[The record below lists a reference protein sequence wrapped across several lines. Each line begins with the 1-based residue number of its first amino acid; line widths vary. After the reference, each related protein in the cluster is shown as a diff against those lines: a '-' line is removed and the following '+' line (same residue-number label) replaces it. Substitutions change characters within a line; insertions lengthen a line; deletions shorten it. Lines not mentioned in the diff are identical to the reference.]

1 MNTESNPSDQSDVDN
16 KPSVPVDQV
25 STPEVPQAQEG
36 QAAATPSLPTFE
48 SINAEIVT
56 SRVIDDRLARIKQTM
71 AGNSSKTS
79 APTASESVGSV
90 APRKQGPPR
99 KERDQAAPPRRPTRG
114 VRPQDDEDSEKP
126 RGPRSS
132 FEKKERALPYPPPLT
147 DRVPVP
153 SIRQHDAQDI
163 EAELAEMFQD
173 EPLDELMKSADAV
186 AGQEMFEDGTKVKGM
201 VVSVLT
207 DTVVMELGGREQ
219 GMLPLKQF
227 PEGENPEIGKTIE
240 VVVTRFN
247 QADGVYE
254 VSLPLAAAD
263 IGDWSSISTGM
274 IVEAKVVAANK
285 GGLDCEVGKLRAFLP
300 ISQIATFRV
309 EDTSPFI
316 GEKLKCIVTE
326 ASPQRRNLVL
336 SRRALLEQEREEL
349 REKLWGELEVGQVRE
364 GLVRKI
370 IDAGAF
376 VDLGG
381 LDGFI
386 HISAMS
392 WGRVNHPSEV
402 MKEGDRVKVTVQRID
417 RDNNRISLSFKD
429 ESLDPWSTIQD
440 RFQVNEQARGRVVTI
455 MPFGAFVELMP
466 GVEGLVHISEIS
478 YKHVTNVSDVLQV
491 GDQVEV
497 LILAID
503 DVKRKM
509 SLSIKRL
516 GADPKVEQAAK
527 DEQARRDA
535 IAAEEK
541 KAEDEVE
548 ATRER
553 IRKNQPKGPLKGGV
567 SSSSDGEKFGL
578 HW

>member
-1 MNTESNPSDQSDVDN
+1 MNTESNSSDQSDVEN
-16 KPSVPVDQV
+16 KPSVSVDQV
-25 STPEVPQAQEG
+25 VTSAAPQAESSQEPG
-36 QAAATPSLPTFE
+36 KSSTSLPTFD
-48 SINAEIVT
+48 SLSTEIVT
-56 SRVIDDRLARIKQTM
+56 SRVIDERLAKIKQTM
-71 AGNSSKTS
+71 AGNTSKV
-79 APTASESVGSV
+79 SVGASPKSAGPV
-90 APRKQGPPR
+90 APRKNRPTGSP
-99 KERDQAAPPRRPTRG
+99 ERRPARG
-114 VRPQDDEDSEKP
+114 VRPQEEEDSDKSQGGRVP
-126 RGPRSS
+126 
-132 FEKKERALPYPPPLT
+132 FEKKERSLPYPLPSA

-173 EPLDELMKSADAV
+173 KPLDELMKSVDEV
-186 AGQEMFEDGTKVKGM
+186 AGQEMFEDGTKAKAI
-201 VVSVLT
+201 VVSVLS
-207 DTVVMELGGREQ
+207 DTVVVELGGREQ

-227 PEGENPEIGKTIE
+227 PEGENPEVGKSVE
-240 VVVTRFN
+240 VVITRFN
-247 QADGVYE
+247 AADGVYD

-274 IVEAKVVAANK
+274 IVEARVVGSNK

-309 EDTSPFI
+309 EDTSGFI
-316 GEKLKCIVTE
+316 GEKWKCIVTE

-370 IDAGAF
+370 IDSGAF

-386 HISAMS
+386 HVSAMS

-417 RDNNRISLSFKD
+417 RDSNRISLSFKD
-429 ESLDPWSTIQD
+429 ESLDPWATIQD
-440 RFQVNEQARGRVVTI
+440 RFQQNEQAHGRVVTL

-466 GVEGLVHISEIS
+466 GVEGLVHISELS
-478 YKHVTNVSDVLQV
+478 YKHVANVTDVLQV

-503 DVKRKM
+503 PIKRKM

-516 GADPKVEQAAK
+516 GPDPKVEQVSK
-527 DEQARRDA
+527 EEEARRQALAD
-535 IAAEEK
+535 EEK
-541 KAEDEVE
+541 KANDEVE